1 MRTRDVPEGDATDG
15 SEGREPTETAPEICT
30 VRTAPGR
37 LLFSETD
44 NPDGWIATDYTV
56 DLER

>member
-1 MRTRDVPEGDATDG
+1 MRTRDVPDENATDA
-15 SEGREPTETAPEICT
+15 SPRREPRDLTPEICT
-30 VRTAPGR
+30 VRTSPGR

-44 NPDGWIATDYTV
+44 NPDGWIATDSAV